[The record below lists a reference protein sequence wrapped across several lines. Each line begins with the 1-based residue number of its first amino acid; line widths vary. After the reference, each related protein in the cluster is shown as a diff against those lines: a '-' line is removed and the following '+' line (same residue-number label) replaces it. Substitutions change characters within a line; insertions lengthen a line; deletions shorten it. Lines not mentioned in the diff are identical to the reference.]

1 MSPLRPVP
9 FLADNPSSSTPIS
22 RSKVDA
28 RQSSTTHKIPSN
40 CLVIKLGGV
49 TDLEQDKLIVDYL
62 AKNAL
67 AVRKHPGA
75 VQFQV
80 SKEMLN

>member
-1 MSPLRPVP
+1 
-9 FLADNPSSSTPIS
+9 
-22 RSKVDA
+22 
-28 RQSSTTHKIPSN
+28 
-40 CLVIKLGGV
+40 VIKLGGV